1 MSYSS
6 NYTNRTSIFDN
17 GDTIDGDH
25 VKALYDEL
33 GEDPGDIFAGI
44 GIPYRSGSW
53 WNAARTFTSAS
64 TTTAGLLSL
73 WPMVLVRTT
82 SFDRIS
88 TYVDTTAGSASTVV
102 RMGIYN
108 SDSNG
113 MPSTLVANSEV
124 TQDGTVVNS
133 ASVAGES
140 ITVSLGRGR
149 YYLAAVSQGSGTMPT
164 TSRGST
170 GHFSVH
176 AGGSTTFNEIMG
188 ASSTILAVSGV
199 TGSLTDFTSGT
210 SWVQRTVGHSV
221 AVRMA

>member
-33 GEDPGDIFAGI
+33 GEDPGDILAGI
-44 GIPYRSGSW
+44 GIPSRSGSW
-53 WNAARTFTSAS
+53 WNAARTFTS
-64 TTTAGLLSL
+64 TGTITAGLLSL
-73 WPMVLVRTT
+73 WPMVVVRTT
-82 SFDRIS
+82 ALNSIS
-88 TYVDTTAGSASTVV
+88 TYVDTTAGSAGTVI
-102 RMGIYN
+102 RLGIYN
-108 SDSNG
+108 ADANG
-113 MPSTLVANSEV
+113 MPSTLVAGSEV

-133 ASVAGES
+133 ATVAGQA

-164 TSRGST
+164 TARGAT
-170 GHFSVH
+170 GHFSVN
-176 AGGSTTFNEIMG
+176 AGSNTNFTEIMG
-188 ASSTILAVSGV
+188 ASSTILGVSGV
-199 TGSLTDFTSGT
+199 TGALTADLTGST
-210 SWVQRTVGHSV
+210 WTQRTLGHSV

>member
-33 GEDPGDIFAGI
+33 GEDPGDILAGI

-53 WNAARTFTSAS
+53 WNAARTFTSAA

-133 ASVAGES
+133 ASVAGQS

-164 TSRGST
+164 TSRGAT

-176 AGGSTTFNEIMG
+176 AGGSTTFDEIMG
-188 ASSTILAVSGV
+188 TSSTILAVSGV

-210 SWVQRTVGHSV
+210 NWVQRTVGHSV